1 MPRRWIVLL
10 GVAAAIVI
18 AWLRWGDAV
27 RDLWRHRPIGV
38 PFEESFRAQL
48 ADDSLRAARGDS
60 TALEMLRFYQAHRR
74 RPAWL
79 SGPRPSREA
88 RDLVALLLA
97 AEDHGLSPA
106 DYDAAPLDTMLRMLD
121 EAREARSRDSVRVS
135 NSRVAALRKLGGMPK
150 QPLAGDSLLSDGW
163 LLATLDRRL
172 TRSYLRFAA
181 HRAYGRWRPDTL
193 TPAWHTLPPARRDL
207 VEHLADALR
216 HRTIAASLDSLDP
229 KRPEY
234 ARLRDALAWLRAV
247 QAAGGWPEVPR
258 GEPLRWGAD
267 DPRVAAV
274 RRRLAASGD
283 LVAARERDTTS
294 TFYDA
299 ELAGAVRTFQRRHG
313 LRPSGQVHD
322 VDVRA
327 MNVPV
332 EDRIER
338 VAINL
343 DRWRITIPDFGER
356 HLVVNLPEFAL
367 HVFERDTL
375 RQTIGAVIGQ
385 DTTRTPVFDDLVT
398 YLVFGPT
405 WRVPMSI
412 LRNEILPAMKR
423 DRKYLEKNH
432 MRVFGGTSKKAV
444 ELRGDSI
451 PWRRL
456 HPDSIR
462 FYVRQ
467 EPGPDNP
474 LGRVKFMCPNPW
486 DVYLHDT
493 PSRGPFQ
500 RMDRRASHGCVR
512 LERPLDLARW
522 LLFDKNPP
530 WDSLAIA
537 TAMDSSAD
545 RVIGLKTPVPVHF
558 VYRTAW
564 VDSAGRA
571 NFRSDV
577 YGYDTLHARA
587 VGRPLERLP
596 RLARRR

>member
-10 GVAAAIVI
+10 GVVAAILI
-18 AWLRWGDAV
+18 TWLRWGGEV
-27 RDLWRHRPIGV
+27 LDLWRHRPIGV
-38 PFEESFRAQL
+38 PFEQSFRAQL
-48 ADDSLRAARGDS
+48 ATDSLKAERGDS
-60 TALEMLRFYQAHRR
+60 TAAAMLRFYHANRR

-79 SGPRPSREA
+79 SGDRPSRQA
-88 RDLVALLLA
+88 RELVELLLA
-97 AEDHGLSPA
+97 TEEHGLSPT

-121 EAREARSRDSVRVS
+121 EAREARSRDSVRIS
-135 NSRVAALRKLGGMPK
+135 RSRVAALRKLGGMPD

-172 TRSYLRFAA
+172 TRSYLTLAA
-181 HRAYGRWRPDTL
+181 HRAYGRWAPDTL
-193 TPAWHTLPPARRDL
+193 TPAWHTLPPARHDL
-207 VEHLADALR
+207 VGHLADALR

-234 ARLRDALAWLRAV
+234 ARLRDVLGWLRAV
-247 QAAGGWPEVPR
+247 EAAGGWPRVPA
-258 GEPLRWGAD
+258 GEPLRWGARHE
-267 DPRVAAV
+267 RVAAV
-274 RRRLAASGD
+274 RRWLAATGD
-283 LVAARERDTTS
+283 LVATKPADTTS
-294 TFYDA
+294 TYYDTP
-299 ELAGAVRTFQRRHG
+299 LATAVRTFQRRHG

-322 VDVRA
+322 ADVRA

-343 DRWRITIPDFGER
+343 DRWRISVPDFGER
-356 HLVVNLPEFAL
+356 HLIVNLPEFAL
-367 HVFERDTL
+367 HVWERDTL
-375 RQTIGAVIGQ
+375 RHTIGAVIGQ

-405 WRVPMSI
+405 WRVPASI
-412 LRNEILPAMKR
+412 LRNEIHPAAKR
-423 DRKYLEKNH
+423 DKHYLVKNH
-432 MRVFGGTSKKAV
+432 MRAFDGTSSRAT
-444 ELRGDSI
+444 ELRSDSI
-451 PWRRL
+451 PWRKL
-456 HPDSIR
+456 EPDSLK

-467 EPGPDNP
+467 DPGPENP

-493 PSRGPFQ
+493 PSRGPFG

-512 LERPLDLARW
+512 IERPLDLARW

-530 WDSLAIA
+530 WDSAAISV
-537 TAMDSSAD
+537 AMDSSAD

-564 VDSAGRA
+564 VDSTGRP

-587 VGRPLERLP
+587 VGRPLERI
-596 RLARRR
+596 RRR